1 MNELTP
7 DEHNIIVDA
16 IHDSAT
22 VIHKGQRMN
31 ERIKQLMGQTLD
43 EKFSG
48 TWSVMDMQDL
58 TKFADRFAELIVREC
73 INEIAY
79 IGKANEVF
87 GDRTDRG
94 GLNHILWTTETAIE
108 KIKQH
113 FGVEE

>member
-73 INEIAY
+73 M
-79 IGKANEVF
+79 
-87 GDRTDRG
+87 R
-94 GLNHILWTTETAIE
+94 LNSKELSITAIE
-108 KIKQH
+108 RLLPLYQEH